1 MQKMPEEDAF
11 CVFVRLM
18 YDYKMRDLFKPSMA
32 DLGLSF
38 FQLER
43 LVEVRVHMAYFN
55 PFVTE
60 IGCL

>member
-1 MQKMPEEDAF
+1 
-11 CVFVRLM
+11 M

-60 IGCL
+60 FGCL

>member
-1 MQKMPEEDAF
+1 
-11 CVFVRLM
+11 M